1 MCLTAPNGH
10 PRERHVTITRQAYK
24 NLRAGAYGSCAGEA
38 GGAQPTFTIFTL
50 VPDSPSK
57 ARRPTIQPWIPP
69 HRRGEADL
77 AKQPTSSA
85 EAPGIKPR
93 KYYPKY
99 QSYTQSCECLPLKGI
114 KYTLCGFCLRR
125 EARDEAIRA
134 YIPPPPPRV
143 SPLPMWKKILLRR
156 QQLKNPALDSQ

>member
-1 MCLTAPNGH
+1 MCLTAPNGY

-57 ARRPTIQPWIPP
+57 ARRPTIPRWIPP

-85 EAPGIKPR
+85 VAPGTNPR
-93 KYYPKY
+93 KYYPKH
-99 QSYTQSCECLPLKGI
+99 QSNALSCDCPQCLGW
-114 KYTLCGFCLRR
+114 KYTKCGFCLRR
-125 EARDEAIRA
+125 EAREEAIRA
-134 YIPPPPPRV
+134 YVPPPPPRV
-143 SPLPMWKKILLRR
+143 SSLPMWKKILLRR
-156 QQLKNPALDSQ
+156 QQLKNPALDAQ